1 MSFHVGSQAFKAVSH
16 FLWKKAEL
24 QIQTRNLQLYQAGA
38 LTTKPPRQ
46 LSRLET
52 NPCNAAQYNCGT
64 ALSLIITIS
73 RSLRLFYDPE
83 LFVVSESDTVIH
95 YLPFPVLFPSDSVET
110 FEELKTEVSK
120 LYTLYNVHEHQVSQL
135 ECTLYNYTFVTTI
148 RMLFENDFKDAA
160 FLLDFPFCGF

>member
-1 MSFHVGSQAFKAVSH
+1 M
-16 FLWKKAEL
+16 
-24 QIQTRNLQLYQAGA
+24 
-38 LTTKPPRQ
+38 
-46 LSRLET
+46 
-52 NPCNAAQYNCGT
+52 
-64 ALSLIITIS
+64 
-73 RSLRLFYDPE
+73 
-83 LFVVSESDTVIH
+83 VSESDTVIH